1 MRERLAAIRCALP
14 PPEPVGIIEGLFG
27 AALEEKTMLL
37 RRVFARLTIGFA
49 AASMAT
55 LSPVAT
61 AQEFPSKTIRIV
73 VPGATGS
80 SLDSAAREL
89 ANHLQAVW
97 GVPIVVE
104 YKPGGGSG
112 IGADYVAKSPPDGY
126 TWLIAPYNVLTL
138 NQHLYNNPVHPLK
151 EFTPVT
157 TIASVPFVLVVHPSV
172 PANNIAELVAYA
184 KANPGKLNYGT
195 SGAGSAQH
203 LGGALFNSLAKTD
216 IVEVGYKGGAAAIT
230 DLLAGRIQVY
240 VGANNSLLPHI
251 KAGKLRALGVAG
263 ARRGSL
269 TGDLPTIAESGVP
282 GFQLPTWN
290 AVVLPAGVP
299 EPVLAKIH
307 AGVVQTLNRPEVKG
321 RLAGQGIEVETRT
334 PAELAALINKEYAD
348 LGKLVKEAGIK
359 AE

>member
-1 MRERLAAIRCALP
+1 MQTRRAVAKSIVSCAMAFLAALAL
-14 PPEPVGIIEGLFG
+14 
-27 AALEEKTMLL
+27 
-37 RRVFARLTIGFA
+37 A
-49 AASMAT
+49 AA
-55 LSPVAT
+55 
-61 AQEFPSKTIRIV
+61 AQEFPSKPIRIII
-73 VPGATGS
+73 PGAPGS
-80 SLDSAAREL
+80 SLDSTGREL
-89 ANHLQAVW
+89 ANHLQQAW
-97 GVPIVVE
+97 GVPMVLE

-138 NQHLYNNPVHPLK
+138 NQHLYNNPLHPLK
-151 EFTPVT
+151 EFTPVS

-172 PANNIAELVAYA
+172 PANTIAELVAYA

-195 SGAGSAQH
+195 AGAGSAQH

-251 KAGKLRALGVAG
+251 KAGKLRVLGVAG

-299 EPVLAKIH
+299 DAVLRKVH
-307 AGVVQTLNRPEVKG
+307 AGVVETLNKPEVKE

-334 PAELAALINKEYAD
+334 PAQLAELISKEYLE
-348 LGKLVKEAGIK
+348 LGRLVKEAGIK

>member
-1 MRERLAAIRCALP
+1 MLNRIAVLGLCLLAGAIAP
-14 PPEPVGIIEGLFG
+14 
-27 AALEEKTMLL
+27 AA
-37 RRVFARLTIGFA
+37 
-49 AASMAT
+49 
-55 LSPVAT
+55 

-73 VPGATGS
+73 VPGPPGS
-80 SLDSAAREL
+80 SLDAAGREL
-89 ANHLQAVW
+89 ANELAEPW
-97 GVPIVVE
+97 KVPLVVE
-104 YKPGGGSG
+104 HRPGAGSG
-112 IGADYVAKSPPDGY
+112 IGADHVAKSPPDGY

-203 LGGALFNSLAKTD
+203 LGGALFNSLAKTN

-240 VGANNSLLPHI
+240 IGANNSLLPHI

-269 TGDLPTIAESGVP
+269 TGDLPTIAESGVS
-282 GFQLPTWN
+282 GFELPTWT

-299 EPVLAKIH
+299 DAVLAKIH
-307 AGVVQTLNRPEVKG
+307 AGVVQTLNRPEIKE
-321 RLAGQGIEVETRT
+321 RMAGQGIEVETRS
-334 PAELAALINKEYAD
+334 PAQLAELISKEYAE

-359 AE
+359 AQ

>member
-1 MRERLAAIRCALP
+1 MPNRFAPLCLALLLGLAISL
-14 PPEPVGIIEGLFG
+14 
-27 AALEEKTMLL
+27 
-37 RRVFARLTIGFA
+37 AR
-49 AASMAT
+49 
-55 LSPVAT
+55 
-61 AQEFPSKTIRIV
+61 AQDFPSKTIRVV
-73 VPGATGS
+73 VPGPPGS
-80 SLDSAAREL
+80 SLDAAGREL
-89 ANHLQAVW
+89 SIDLQERW
-97 GVPIVVE
+97 NVPMVVE
-104 YKPGGGSG
+104 HRPGAGSG
-112 IGADYVAKSPPDGY
+112 IGADHVAKSAPDGY

-203 LGGALFNSLAKTD
+203 LGGALFNSLAKID

-307 AGVVQTLNRPEVKG
+307 AGVVQTLNRPDVKE
-321 RLAGQGIEVETRT
+321 RLAGQGIEVETRP
-334 PAELAALINKEYAD
+334 PAELAALISKEYVE
-348 LGKLVKEAGIK
+348 LGKLVKET
-359 AE
+359 

>member
-1 MRERLAAIRCALP
+1 MQ
-14 PPEPVGIIEGLFG
+14 
-27 AALEEKTMLL
+27 T
-37 RRVFARLTIGFA
+37 RRVFASWTISF
-49 AASMAT
+49 AT
-55 LSPVAT
+55 LLATALPLVAT
-61 AQEFPSKTIRIV
+61 AQDFPSKTIHIV
-73 VPGATGS
+73 VPGAPGS
-80 SLDSAAREL
+80 SLDSAGREL
-89 ANHLQAVW
+89 ANHLQQAW
-97 GVPIVVE
+97 GVPVVVE

-172 PANNIAELVAYA
+172 PANSIAELVTYA
-184 KANPGKLNYGT
+184 RANPGKLNYGT

-203 LGGALFNSLAKTD
+203 LGGALFNSLAKTN

-240 VGANNSLLPHI
+240 IGANNSLLPHI

-299 EPVLAKIH
+299 EPVLQKIH
-307 AGVVQTLNRPEVKG
+307 AGVVQTLNQPEVKE
-321 RLAGQGIEVETRT
+321 RLAGQGIEVETRS
-334 PAELAALINKEYAD
+334 PAQLGELISKEYVE

-359 AE
+359 AQ